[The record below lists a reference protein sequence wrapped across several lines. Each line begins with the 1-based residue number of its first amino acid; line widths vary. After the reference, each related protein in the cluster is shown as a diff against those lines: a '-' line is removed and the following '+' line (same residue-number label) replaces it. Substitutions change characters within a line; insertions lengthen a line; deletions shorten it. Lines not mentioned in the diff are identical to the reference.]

1 MRLTQLGHQVPRTNS
16 RITGL
21 RVRRLESEKTPS
33 QLAAVSEKFGARE
46 PIPRV
51 SVRFCIW
58 NRL

>member
-1 MRLTQLGHQVPRTNS
+1 MRLTQLGHQVPRRNS
-16 RITGL
+16 RIAGP
-21 RVRRLESEKTPS
+21 RARRLESEKTPS
-33 QLAAVSEKFGARE
+33 RLAAVSEKSGARD